1 MATKSGG
8 RARFMVCVRNTGY
21 PASLEVR
28 KIYRALPDR
37 DAERHAMLRIVDES
51 GEDYLYP
58 AKFFMAVNLSQPLRY
73 ALRHAG

>member
-1 MATKSGG
+1 MATRIGG
-8 RARFMVCVRNTGY
+8 RARFVVCVRNTGY

-37 DAERHAMLRIVDES
+37 DADQHAMLRIVDES

-58 AKFFMAVNLSQPLRY
+58 AKFFMPVTLSSPLRT
-73 ALRHAG
+73 ALRRAG